1 MVQLARVTRLPF
13 AASQTEL
20 NDLTDLLTRG
30 EAVVGSNNW
39 AVGPGRSASGY
50 AMLAG
55 DPHLELTLPSIW
67 YEAHLVV
74 PGELG
79 VYGVTIP
86 LAPIVPIGFNRGVA
100 WTMTN
105 TGNDV
110 VDYYRETVDDTLR
123 PRKYLVD
130 GEWRDLEIREE
141 LFQRGDGTTIA
152 RDTMYATHRGPL
164 LETSLGWM
172 SQRWTARD
180 PSDEGSAFRSAMRAT
195 SSADFYA
202 RTAGYRTPAQNMLT
216 TTGAGTSASGRRGDT
231 RSAQA
236 ADAAT
241 DLRRQCERQRLDWRP
256 TTGVVSA
263 GVQSGSR
270 LSRQRQPAARGPER
284 ALGLRWQRLAKP
296 LACHAH
302 QQHPAGESTRHAR
315 GPAAGAH
322 GSA

>member
-1 MVQLARVTRLPF
+1 MLFRSHNLTPEVLPLGGPAAAHAAQVAEARRTRDAVVALAQATRLPF
-13 AASQTEL
+13 ATTAAEQQ
-20 NDLTDLLTRG
+20 DLTDLLTRG

-39 AVGPGRSASGY
+39 AVAPGRSASGH
-50 AMLAG
+50 ALLAG

-74 PGELG
+74 PGELD
-79 VYGVTIP
+79 VYGVTFP
-86 LAPIVPIGFNRGVA
+86 LAPIVPIGFNRDVA

-130 GEWRDLEIREE
+130 GEWRDLELREE
-141 LFQRGDGTTIA
+141 MFHLWDGTTIA

-180 PSDEGSAFRSAMRAT
+180 PSDEGSAFRSAMRA
-195 SSADFYA
+195 SGSANFYE

-216 TTGAGTSASGRRGDT
+216 ADRNGNIGD
-231 RSAQA
+231 R
-236 ADAAT
+236 
-241 DLRRQCERQRLDWRP
+241 
-256 TTGVVSA
+256 
-263 GVQSGSR
+263 
-270 LSRQRQPAARGPER
+270 
-284 ALGLRWQRLAKP
+284 K
-296 LACHAH
+296 
-302 QQHPAGESTRHAR
+302 STRLNSSHVR
-315 GPAAGAH
+315 TSRMPS
-322 GSA
+322 SA